1 MHIFEFSFR
10 RRVAIVCAAL
20 VAALAA
26 SFPVAALDLQR
37 STAYCGVPQVTA
49 PKPPQA
55 AAKRLQHSQVAAGSR
70 DIAFA
75 WLAAPTMRY
84 PHRSLGSTEH
94 AAAIHVQSHVS
105 TGRVQELVYKLP
117 LTRVFEDLILRL
129 VDLDADG
136 RDELVVVESDLLRGA
151 AVVVLGLRPVTKP
164 VAAAGQGEQLALVE
178 LARSPYAG
186 SSFLWL
192 NPLGF
197 GDFDGDG
204 KTDVA
209 AVITPHIGGTLTLY
223 RYQPPHLEP
232 FAKAMDVSNHRMGAV
247 EQDLGVVVPPKGPS
261 QRTSIVVPDM
271 TRRALHWLQWG
282 PAGAT
287 SSKNQWN
294 EMSDLMALPALVER
308 MLPAP
313 QGACLQMSD
322 GAWWKLAL

>member
-1 MHIFEFSFR
+1 MGTAVITIS
-10 RRVAIVCAAL
+10 AITTSGPA
-20 VAALAA
+20 
-26 SFPVAALDLQR
+26 AALDLQR
-37 STAYCGVPQVTA
+37 STPYCGVPQA
-49 PKPPQA
+49 NPPKPPQA
-55 AAKRLQHSQVAAGSR
+55 AAKRLENSQVAAGTR

-75 WLAAPTMRY
+75 WLGTPTMRY
-84 PHRSLGSTEH
+84 PHRSLGSTAH
-94 AAAIHVQSHVS
+94 AAAIHIQ
-105 TGRVQELVYKLP
+105 TRLPAGRVQELVYKLP
-117 LTRVFEDLILRL
+117 LTRVFEDLVPRL

-136 RDELVVVESDLLRGA
+136 RDELVVVEADLLRGA
-151 AVVVLGLRPVTKP
+151 AVVVLGLRSAAKP
-164 VAAAGQGEQLALVE
+164 GVSAASVGSESSEPLVQVELVE

-209 AVITPHIGGTLTLY
+209 AVVTPHIGGTLTLY

-247 EQDLGVVVPPKGPS
+247 EQELGVVVPPKVPG
-261 QRTSIVVPDM
+261 QRASIVVPDM

-282 PAGAT
+282 PAGTA

-322 GAWWKLAL
+322 GGWWRLAL